1 MKEIFLKIITENE
14 MLLLA
19 RFILL
24 PLITIIVYYIFL
36 LIYVRLDIFRSKG
49 VIEDYLLKVQFS
61 KMYSINSLIVLLNG
75 YWFYLLYNNSIS
87 TLNWDFTFEI
97 TNIYLQLAP
106 FVIVNI
112 LLIILYA
119 ETKKTI
125 LKII

>member
-106 FVIVNI
+106 FVIVN
-112 LLIILYA
+112 
-119 ETKKTI
+119 TRVPDT
-125 LKII
+125 